1 MVSYNA
7 FYNDAVD
14 VAEPVAGDAEALV
27 AWAALAVKAAPA
39 DVVNVPVPA
48 ASVAMVV
55 QVAGAARKRSWRLL
69 STSRKLY
76 LKTSSWHFF
85 FVSGTGSGTPTYFL
99 RLLFHYSLRDL

>member
-1 MVSYNA
+1 
-7 FYNDAVD
+7 VD

-27 AWAALAVKAAPA
+27 AWAALAAKAAPA
-39 DVVNVPVPA
+39 DVVNVPVPVV
-48 ASVAMVV
+48 SVAVVV

-85 FVSGTGSGTPTYFL
+85 FVSRTGSGAPTYFL